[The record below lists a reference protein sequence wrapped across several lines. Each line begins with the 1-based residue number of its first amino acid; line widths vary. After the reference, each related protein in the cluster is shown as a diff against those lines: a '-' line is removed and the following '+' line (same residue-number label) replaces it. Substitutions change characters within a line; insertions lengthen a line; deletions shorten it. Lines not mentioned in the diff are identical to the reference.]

1 MAIDWGDHILVG
13 SHGRTMVWSHPC
25 EDLAPGS
32 IVVSAPL
39 FALLSPALQRYQ
51 VRFAT
56 FLGLVLEDIDDVS

>member
-1 MAIDWGDHILVG
+1 MFMAIDWGITILVG
-13 SHGRTMVWSHPC
+13 SHGRTMV